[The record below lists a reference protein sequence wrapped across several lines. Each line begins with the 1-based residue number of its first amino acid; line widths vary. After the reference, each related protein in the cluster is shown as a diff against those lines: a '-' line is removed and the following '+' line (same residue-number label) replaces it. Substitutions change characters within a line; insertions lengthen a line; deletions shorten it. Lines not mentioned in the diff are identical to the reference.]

1 LKRPARVSRTDH
13 VLGSPLAGVTLIG
26 YGDFT
31 SPACAEN
38 YLVIKK
44 IQKKMGTRLRY
55 VFRSFPQPRDSE
67 RSENAAEA
75 AECASS
81 QGRFWEMHDRIFENK
96 GASDEVRLSRYATDL
111 GLNLVQFRREMREHS
126 HLEKVRAGQ
135 RAAVRIGVASAPTL
149 FINGERHVSSFGLA
163 MLLPAVQAAAGG
175 WSDTTRGH

>member
-1 LKRPARVSRTDH
+1 
-13 VLGSPLAGVTLIG
+13 
-26 YGDFT
+26 
-31 SPACAEN
+31 
-38 YLVIKK
+38 
-44 IQKKMGTRLRY
+44 
-55 VFRSFPQPRDSE
+55 
-67 RSENAAEA
+67 
-75 AECASS
+75 
-81 QGRFWEMHDRIFENK
+81 MHDRIFENK